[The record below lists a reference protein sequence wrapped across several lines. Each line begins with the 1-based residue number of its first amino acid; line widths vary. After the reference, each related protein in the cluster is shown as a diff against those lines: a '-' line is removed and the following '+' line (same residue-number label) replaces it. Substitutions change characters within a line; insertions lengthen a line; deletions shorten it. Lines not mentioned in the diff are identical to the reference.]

1 MLSHDDLQY
10 CVQVN
15 GAVVNVR
22 GKGDKL
28 AVWVT
33 DSANTEAVVSSDCGT
48 IFLQE
53 KISSKSQNGSAQKIL
68 PQMKIGKLV
77 KERLEI
83 PENQTIVFNVHKV
96 VISFICNLKPGG
108 PPSPDF

>member
-53 KISSKSQNGSAQKIL
+53 KIS
-68 PQMKIGKLV
+68 
-77 KERLEI
+77 
-83 PENQTIVFNVHKV
+83 
-96 VISFICNLKPGG
+96 
-108 PPSPDF
+108 

>member
-10 CVQVN
+10 RVQVN

-53 KISSKSQNGSAQKIL
+53 KISSKSQNGSA
-68 PQMKIGKLV
+68 
-77 KERLEI
+77 
-83 PENQTIVFNVHKV
+83 
-96 VISFICNLKPGG
+96 
-108 PPSPDF
+108 